1 MSQKVFKEHSEL
13 FPIRDVPAV
22 VDVFRKELEK
32 KEPDLLLLS
41 LVAGAIENTM
51 TCVRPTTEVPIVV
64 TAETNFDFDQVPLRL
79 PDVELHIVEALYT
92 KFYSLIKSSV
102 DPLHFDDRDGHA
114 SRELVKRVSDV
125 IWNTLTRSYYKDRAH
140 LQSMYS
146 YLTGSKLD
154 CFGVAFAVVAACQ
167 ILGYNDVHLALSED
181 HAWVVFGPDG
191 SENAEV
197 TWHGKGNEDKRG
209 QKIKD
214 SGPGH
219 RSWLYV
225 NGHPVICNRH
235 MEVSALVSSINPS
248 INQSND
254 ALEVATLQKNL
265 LWLLYDEGHLS
276 KFPLALGNLGD
287 LEELNATPGRPP
299 CTALFEEAISAARI
313 YYSDMFVY
321 PYTYQGGYFYRHNMI
336 KDAFASWANA
346 SQVISKYSFSKDDEE
361 LYKEMMDIAYELIP
375 YSLKEMTCGKSRSI
389 LNNPQCYAYVLLIY
403 DGLCLWEEDGT
414 TPVLHIKWAK
424 HFINSIS
431 KFDDSVRT
439 RLIILEP
446 KDSEND
452 SGVLQDY
459 HDTNMNNNNRPL
471 PKEIL
476 NTIPGT
482 EEETKSELHP
492 GIKALTA
499 ACSERILNREFLLQ
513 GGGEPFVGSSDE
525 LPIPT
530 STPQAPTLETTLKD
544 DEPETKIELKSKKMR
559 SMKDLLIAKKLNTQA
574 ISLQMS
580 AQSQG
585 GKRHA
590 PRDNAEPISRRSRRN
605 NN

>member
-1 MSQKVFKEHSEL
+1 MSLKVFKEHAEL

-22 VDVFRKELEK
+22 VAVFRRELEK

-51 TCVRPTTEVPIVV
+51 TSVRPTTEVSVAV
-64 TAETNFDFDQVPLRL
+64 TTETNFDFDQAPLRL

-92 KFYSLIKSSV
+92 KFYSVIKSSI
-102 DPLHFDDRDGHA
+102 DPLHFDERDGHA

-146 YLTGSKLD
+146 YLTG
-154 CFGVAFAVVAACQ
+154 
-167 ILGYNDVHLALSED
+167 
-181 HAWVVFGPDG
+181 
-191 SENAEV
+191 
-197 TWHGKGNEDKRG
+197 KGNEDKRG

-225 NGHPVICNRH
+225 NGHPVVCNRH

-254 ALEVATLQKNL
+254 ALEVATLQKHL

-287 LEELNATPGRPP
+287 LEELNATPGRPH
-299 CTALFEEAISAARI
+299 CTILFEEAISAARI
-313 YYSDMFVY
+313 YYNDMFVY

-346 SQVISKYSFSKDDEE
+346 SQVISKYNFSKDDEE

-452 SGVLQDY
+452 TDLIQDY
-459 HDTNMNNNNRPL
+459 HDNNMNNNNRPL

-492 GIKALTA
+492 GIEALTA

-513 GGGEPFVGSSDE
+513 GGGEPFVGSSDS

-530 STPQAPTLETTLKD
+530 TTPQTPILETTIKD
-544 DEPETKIELKSKKMR
+544 DEPETKIVLKSKKMR

-590 PRDNAEPISRRSRRN
+590 PRDTAEPISRRSRRN
-605 NN
+605 N

>member
-1 MSQKVFKEHSEL
+1 MSLKVFKDHAEL
-13 FPIRDVPAV
+13 FPIRDIPAV
-22 VDVFRKELEK
+22 VEVFRRELEK

-51 TCVRPTTEVPIVV
+51 TCVRPTTEVPVV
-64 TAETNFDFDQVPLRL
+64 VSAETNFNIDPVPLRL

-92 KFYSLIKSSV
+92 KFYSVIKSSV

-114 SRELVKRVSDV
+114 SRELVKKVSDV

-214 SGPGH
+214 SESGH

-225 NGHPVICNRH
+225 NGHPVVCNRH

-265 LWLLYDEGHLS
+265 LWLLYDKGHLE

-287 LEELNATPGRPP
+287 LEELNATPERPP

-313 YYSDMFVY
+313 YYNDMFVY

-452 SGVLQDY
+452 NSLILDY
-459 HDTNMNNNNRPL
+459 HDNNMNNNNRL
-471 PKEIL
+471 VPKDIL

-482 EEETKSELHP
+482 DEETISELHP
-492 GIKALTA
+492 GIEALTA
-499 ACSERILNREFLLQ
+499 ACSKRILNREFLLQ
-513 GGGEPFVGSSDE
+513 GGGEPFVGSSNQ
-525 LPIPT
+525 LPTATTATQPPI
-530 STPQAPTLETTLKD
+530 LETKLKD
-544 DEPETKIELKSKKMR
+544 DEPETKIVLKSKKMR

-590 PRDNAEPISRRSRRN
+590 PRDTAEPISRRSRRN